1 MLSAFLNGGPFMFVI
16 LGLSIVALAIFLERA
31 AFLYFHMNL
40 NIDKA
45 YQQVLFP
52 LEKENFRGALEV
64 CSNMRK
70 HPLGSI
76 LKAGLIKAD
85 RKDKEIERAMEERI
99 LSESSRLKSRVNLLT
114 LFANIAT
121 LLGLLGTILGLITA
135 FQSVSSADEAIKQE
149 ILAKGISM
157 AMMTTAAGLVVAI
170 PCLAGFY
177 LLNNRGDFLIDK
189 LEEKAISLSNA
200 LSAMKQKKV
209 ADGTVQ

>member
-1 MLSAFLNGGPFMFVI
+1 MVSAFMNGGPFMFVI

-31 AFLYFHMNL
+31 AFLYFRMNL

-52 LEKENFRGALEV
+52 LEKENFRGALEA
-64 CSNMRK
+64 CSKMRK

-135 FQSVSSADEAIKQE
+135 FQSVSSADEAMKQE

-170 PCLAGFY
+170 PCLAGYY